1 MAAEEIVKLKVTTE
15 GDQAALQS
23 LTGLD
28 QLIAKIN
35 RQKVKISFSQG
46 MKEAAEAAQKSA
58 EAINANT
65 AAETRAIEAKAK
77 LINAENRLAVA
88 REKSPHSANNR
99 TADVTNRLRPFLV
112 YR

>member
-1 MAAEEIVKLKVTTE
+1 MEYAKE

-23 LTGLD
+23 LTKID

-35 RQKVKISFSQG
+35 GQKMNINLSQG
-46 MKEAAEAAQKSA
+46 MNEAAAAAQKSM
-58 EAINANT
+58 EAISANT

-88 REKSPHSANNR
+88 REKSPHSAKNR
-99 TADVTNRLRPFLV
+99 TADDSLRLRPFLV